1 MSKKSIS
8 CRMMKWARLVLLFL
22 FCVVIGAT
30 GCTEKPDSPPIAPSP
45 ASPAATDSVAS
56 ARPAQPVP
64 PEPAAEAEP
73 ASVPEESQA
82 PASEPGAEPGQEE
95 PEPATPDM
103 AEQEPPVERPEPK
116 LDFGEPLVEGL
127 GKNER
132 LIPNQP
138 AWLTKDRK
146 SVVIQS
152 MVCQN
157 KAPLEMF
164 ACLLGSKE
172 HESVLAVPVKAWIVH
187 TGLLLARAEEG
198 TPVSWDPEYTPPTG
212 TEIEI
217 TVLWKDEEGKVQKA
231 RAQDWVQD
239 MTTGKAMAHPWVFA
253 GSQMIK
259 DEETGKEQYLAD
271 LTGELICVSNF
282 PSATLD
288 VPIKSSDSNA
298 ALMFEAFTENIPP
311 LGTPVTMVLTPKVT
325 EKTPSEPVAS
335 PESE

>member
-8 CRMMKWARLVLLFL
+8 CRVNRVRLVLLFL
-22 FCVVIGAT
+22 LCVAVGGT
-30 GCTEKPDSPPIAPSP
+30 GCTEKTDSPPSSPSP

-56 ARPAQPVP
+56 ARTAQPAP
-64 PEPAAEAEP
+64 PEPTVETEP
-73 ASVPEESQA
+73 ASVPEESQTPVTE
-82 PASEPGAEPGQEE
+82 PAAEPGQEE
-95 PEPATPDM
+95 SEPATPEM
-103 AEQEPPVERPEPK
+103 PEQEPPAIEPQPK

-132 LIPNQP
+132 LLPKQP
-138 AWLTKDRK
+138 IWLTKDGK

-172 HESVLAVPVKAWIVH
+172 HESVLAVPVKASYVH
-187 TGLLLARAEEG
+187 TGLLAAEAVEG

-217 TVLWKDEEGKVQKA
+217 TLLWKDEEGKVQKA

-271 LTGELICVSNF
+271 ITGELICVSNF

-298 ALMFEAFTENIPP
+298 ALMFEAFTEKIPE
-311 LGTPVTMVLTPKVT
+311 LGTPVTMVLTPKLAAQ
-325 EKTPSEPVAS
+325 SDS
-335 PESE
+335 PQNSD